1 MDNVNRI
8 RKGFFAPDFSLK
20 DSQDKMIRLS
30 DFFEKKNVLLFFFEG
45 KRCRFCLDWLTEL
58 EDAYDCIRSK
68 NTEIICISRDEKR
81 VSQKLREE
89 KGIEFPILKDDKD
102 MEYSPPAPNI
112 SEKYGVQIQES
123 EKIGVHPAFFVIDK
137 RGIIRYRKV
146 LNHPTKKPTL
156 EELLCELD
164 KLS

>member
-8 RKGFFAPDFSLK
+8 RVGFFAPDFNLK
-20 DSQDKMIRLS
+20 DLQDKMIRLS
-30 DFFEKKNVLLFFFEG
+30 DFFGKENVLLFFFEG
-45 KRCRFCLDWLTEL
+45 KGCEFCLDWLSEL
-58 EDAYDCIRSK
+58 EYAYDRIRSK

-102 MEYSPPAPNI
+102 SEYRPSAPNI

-123 EKIGVHPAFFVIDK
+123 ERTSVHPAFFVIDK

-146 LNHPTKKPTL
+146 LGHPTKKPTVD
-156 EELLCELD
+156 ELLCQLDEL
-164 KLS
+164 S